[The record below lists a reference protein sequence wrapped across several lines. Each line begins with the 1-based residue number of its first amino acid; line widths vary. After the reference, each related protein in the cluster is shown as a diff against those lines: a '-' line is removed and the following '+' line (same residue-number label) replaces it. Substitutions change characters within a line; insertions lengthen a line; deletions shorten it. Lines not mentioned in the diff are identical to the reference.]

1 MGVSVGDCLVVLI
14 DVGRPSL
21 KVGSTLPW
29 FGVLDS
35 RVEKA
40 SQVLRL
46 YIFMSLFLTVTVIS
60 CFRFLP

>member
-14 DVGRPSL
+14 DMGRPSL
-21 KVGSTLPW
+21 KVGGTLHW

-40 SQVLRL
+40 RVLRM
-46 YIFMSLFLTVTVIS
+46 YIFTSLFLTVTVIS